1 LRSSSTFFTGTK
13 TYAGIR
19 QRGIGEYLRLFCVCV
34 MITPIILYG
43 CSHFDEGHQVRS
55 ISREANDFFNQ
66 GKYEASLSKYKQII
80 EKPPA
85 VADRVLFEMG
95 IIYAHP
101 RNEKKDYQ
109 KSLECFQKIV
119 KDYPDSEYRRDSQMM
134 IFQIHNVINKDKIIA
149 VQQKQIETSRQ
160 EVKSKENEIITLQEK
175 IETLEE
181 QIETRE
187 QQIETLEQ
195 KIFALRT
202 EPADKVQIEK
212 KERRLTLLS
221 KGEVI
226 KTYKIAL
233 GGNPV
238 GPKERQGD
246 NKTPEGTYIIDSRN
260 RNSDYHLSLHISYPN
275 EKDKWRAKELG
286 VSPGGDIM
294 IHGIKN
300 GLAWV
305 GALPAG
311 IDWTKGCIAVTDEE
325 MEEIFK
331 LVPNGT
337 IVEIRP

>member
-1 LRSSSTFFTGTK
+1 M
-13 TYAGIR
+13 
-19 QRGIGEYLRLFCVCV
+19 YLRLFFVCI
-34 MITPIILYG
+34 MITPIFICG
-43 CSHFDEGHQVRS
+43 CSYIDKGFQTRS
-55 ISREANDFFNQ
+55 ISQEANDFFNQ
-66 GKYEASLSKYKQII
+66 GKYEASLSKYEQII
-80 EKPPA
+80 EKNPA

-101 RNEKKDYQ
+101 RNEQKDYQ

-119 KDYPDSEYRRDSQMM
+119 RDYPDSEYRRDSQMM
-134 IFQIHNVINKDKIIA
+134 ILQIHNVIIKDKIIA
-149 VQQKQIETSRQ
+149 TQQTQIETSRQ
-160 EVKSKENEIITLQEK
+160 EVKSKENEIITLQEQ

-181 QIETRE
+181 
-187 QQIETLEQ
+187 QIETLEQ

-202 EPADKVQIEK
+202 EPADKVLIEK

-226 KTYKIAL
+226 KSYKIAL

-238 GPKERQGD
+238 GPKVRQGD

-260 RNSDYHLSLHISYPN
+260 RDSDYHLSLHISYPN
-275 EKDKWRAKELG
+275 EKDKMRAKELG

-300 GLAWV
+300 GLLWV
-305 GALPAG
+305 GASHAEV
-311 IDWTKGCIAVTDEE
+311 DWTKGCIAVTDEE
-325 MEEIFK
+325 MEEIYK

-337 IVEIRP
+337 IVEIMP